1 MKGSDVTKSIPWV
14 ASDGAHATEENGHS
28 NNQQA
33 HNTTSP
39 TAVSCFEC
47 AVEYLG
53 NCIASCVI
61 CRVKQRCWIHHHKR
75 KPQNITP
82 THDNGD
88 DDGAQNAIRTIL
100 VRGFRLFR
108 LPNEQ
113 KQRSTALVWA
123 KQQSD
128 YFDRW
133 DFVNFS
139 SSFPSWNKHLWFQDF
154 FGIMD
159 GHTIEISGR
168 SIASSMLWSKAMK
181 MAVYEGLFIVQ
192 RWLWL
197 TKTIN
202 HNYVFHIH
210 RVLCEFLWLMLLG
223 LVV

>member
-75 KPQNITP
+75 QPQNITP

-113 KQRSTALVWA
+113 KQRSTA

-128 YFDRW
+128 CFDRFFLVSIFEQT
-133 DFVNFS
+133 FVVSGF
-139 SSFPSWNKHLWFQDF
+139 LWYN
-154 FGIMD
+154 

-168 SIASSMLWSKAMK
+168 SFASSMLGSKATK
-181 MAVYEGLFIVQ
+181 MAVYEGLFVIQ

-210 RVLCEFLWLMLLG
+210 RVLCEFLWLMLG